1 MRPLSFRGRLAL
13 TMGAL
18 ILLIASAIS
27 VYVPR
32 KLEQEAIALIAHK
45 ADTLLQLTVFT
56 IHPALYFR
64 DGEALEEA
72 LSGARND
79 KDVAY
84 VVVANAEGR
93 SLSAFHRERATRA
106 ALTQSVPGGGV
117 SRDGSMYEA
126 MTLVRDGNRILAHL
140 HVGISLARLNEQ
152 VAQMRIAI
160 GVWSVFILT
169 AGLVAVVFISNLLT
183 RPLRDVAA
191 GAARIAAGQFGQR
204 VPAARDDEIGQ
215 LAVSF
220 NEMAA
225 NVASR
230 DASLRDSRE
239 QLRQLS
245 KRLLTIQEQERVRIA
260 REVHDELGQA
270 LTAMKIDLQ
279 QIARR
284 HSVLEEPLVPIAHTI
299 DHTVDLVRRIAGDLR
314 PAVLDDFGV
323 SAALEQQ
330 LRRLRESSG
339 IRTTLTVSEEPELD
353 MLTGAT
359 LYRIAREALA
369 NVVRHA
375 DASLVE
381 VSLGISD
388 GAAVLEIRDDGRGIT
403 QAEASAP
410 RSLGLLGIRE
420 RAELLGGSMA
430 IEGRPGEG
438 TTLIVTLPV
447 LPNHERRDV

>member
-1 MRPLSFRGRLAL
+1 MTPLSFRARLAS

-18 ILLIASAIS
+18 ILLIATAIS
-27 VYVPR
+27 IYAPR

-45 ADTLLQLTVFT
+45 AETLMQLTAFT
-56 IHPALYFR
+56 IHPALYFQDR
-64 DGEALEEA
+64 PALDEA
-72 LSGARND
+72 LSGARKD

-84 VVVANAEGR
+84 VVVADGEGR
-93 SLSAFHRERATRA
+93 MLSAFHPERATAA
-106 ALTQSVPGGGV
+106 ALARRVAGGGR
-117 SRDGSMYEA
+117 SHDDAMYEA
-126 MTLVRDGNRILAHL
+126 MTPIRDGSRVLARL
-140 HVGISLARLNEQ
+140 HVGISLARVNAQ

-160 GVWSVFILT
+160 GAWSVFILT
-169 AGLVAVVFISNLLT
+169 AGLIAVVFISNVLT
-183 RPLRDVAA
+183 RPLRHVAA

-204 VPAARDDEIGQ
+204 VPAERDDEIGQ
-215 LAVSF
+215 LAASF

-225 NVASR
+225 NVAER
-230 DASLRDSRE
+230 DASLRESRE

-284 HSVLEEPLVPIAHTI
+284 HASLAEPLVPVAQTI
-299 DHTVDLVRRIAGDLR
+299 DHIVDLVRRIAGDLR
-314 PAVLDDFGV
+314 PAILDDLGV

-339 IRTTLTVSEEPELD
+339 IRTSLTVSEEPELD
-353 MLTGAT
+353 MLTSAT
-359 LYRIAREALA
+359 LYRITREALA

-375 DASLVE
+375 GASQVE
-381 VSLGISD
+381 VSLGIRG
-388 GAAVLEIRDDGRGIT
+388 GAAVLEVRDNGRGIT
-403 QAEASAP
+403 REESSGP

-420 RAELLGGSMA
+420 RAELLGGSVA
-430 IEGRPGEG
+430 IDGRAGEG
-438 TTLIVTLPV
+438 TVLTVTLPITKGG
-447 LPNHERRDV
+447 DA